1 MNTIQID
8 VEGVP
13 KGQPRARACI
23 RGRHAGVYDP
33 GTADDW
39 KACVRA
45 AAMKARKEPIVDAVS
60 LRVVFRM
67 PRPKAHFDKN
77 GEVRDKFR
85 LAQHVQKPDL
95 DNLVKA
101 VQDALTDVGLWQ
113 DDAQIVSLTAS
124 RVWCP
129 KPHLYRCYPG
139 CSIVIHW

>member
-1 MNTIQID
+1 MNELRITVDGI
-8 VEGVP
+8 P

-45 AAMKARKEPIVDAVS
+45 AAREAMGARSVIVDAVA
-60 LRVVFRM
+60 LTVVFAM
-67 PRPKAHFDKN
+67 PRPKAHFNKAGD
-77 GEVRDKFR
+77 VREKFA

-101 VQDALTDVGLWQ
+101 VQDALTDVGVWR
-113 DDAQIVSLTAS
+113 DDAQIVLINAS
-124 RVWCP
+124 RVWC
-129 KPHLYRCYPG
+129 HRHARPG
-139 CSIVIHW
+139 CDIVLNWL